1 MIIKKKTMNIYIA
14 CELERFE
21 KKILKDNLKKHNL
34 YFSNLKF
41 KKIAD
46 NNFLKCEIVFGNIP
60 SNWIK
65 QSSKIKWI
73 QLESTGFGEYSSV
86 KKNFLNKNVIITN
99 LKSFFASQVAQTT
112 LAGIFSFYR
121 GLDTFTLLK
130 NKKKWIGDPLRA
142 KLEILNN
149 KSVLFFGKGSI
160 NREISKYLK
169 VFNCQYSFVNSK
181 SKKNFFIKKLKKAE
195 IVICALPGVAKT
207 EMLFN
212 KRMIGY
218 LSKKTILANVG
229 RGNLIDEKY
238 LIKKLKSNLLKGA
251 ILDVTA
257 EEPLKKNN
265 PLWSCPNLIL
275 TQHTGG
281 GYKDEMVDKVN
292 FFLDNFQKYLKRNK
306 VLNRINPS
314 KGY

>member
-1 MIIKKKTMNIYIA
+1 MNIYIA
-14 CELERFE
+14 CELEKFE
-21 KKILKDNLKKHNL
+21 RKILKDNLKKHNL

-160 NREISKYLK
+160 NKEISKYLK

-181 SKKNFFIKKLKKAE
+181 SKKNFFIKKLKRAE
-195 IVICALPGVAKT
+195 LVICALPGVVKT
-207 EMLFN
+207 KMLFN

-218 LSKKTILANVG
+218 LSKKTILVNVG

>member
-1 MIIKKKTMNIYIA
+1 MNIYIA
-14 CELERFE
+14 CELRNLE
-21 KKILKDNLKKHNL
+21 KKIIKDNLKKHKL

-41 KKIAD
+41 KEIAD

-65 QSSKIKWI
+65 QSAKIRWL
-73 QLESTGFGEYSSV
+73 QLESTGFGEYSKV
-86 KKNFLNKNVIITN
+86 KKNFLNKDVIITN
-99 LKSFFASQVAQTT
+99 LKSFFACQVAQTT
-112 LAGIFSFYR
+112 MAGIFSFYR
-121 GLDTFTLLK
+121 GLDTFSLLK
-130 NKKKWIGDPLRA
+130 NKKKWIGDPMRA

-149 KSVLFFGKGSI
+149 KNVLFFGKGSI
-160 NREISKYLK
+160 NKEISKYLK
-169 VFNCQYSFVNSK
+169 VFNCQYSFVDSK

-195 IVICALPGVAKT
+195 IVICALPGVVRTK
-207 EMLFN
+207 MLFN
-212 KRMIGY
+212 KKMISC
-218 LSKKTILANVG
+218 LPKKTILVNVG

-238 LIKKLKSNLLKGA
+238 LIKKLKSNFLKGA

-257 EEPLKKNN
+257 EEPLRKNN

-292 FFLDNFQKYLKRNK
+292 FFLDNLQKYLKKRK

>member
-1 MIIKKKTMNIYIA
+1 MNIYIA
-14 CELERFE
+14 CALESFE
-21 KKILKDNLKKHNL
+21 KKIIKDNLKKHNL

-41 KKIAD
+41 KEIAD

-60 SNWIK
+60 SNWVK
-65 QSSKIKWI
+65 QSSKIKWL
-73 QLESTGFGEYSSV
+73 QLESTGFGEYSNV
-86 KKNFLNKNVIITN
+86 KRNSLNKDVIITN
-99 LKSFFASQVAQTT
+99 LKSFFACQVAQTT
-112 LAGIFSFYR
+112 MAGIFSFYR

-130 NKKKWIGDPLRA
+130 NEKKWIGDPMRA

-149 KSVLFFGKGSI
+149 KNVLFFGKGSI
-160 NREISKYLK
+160 NKEISKYLK
-169 VFNCQYSFVNSK
+169 VFNCQYSFVDSK

-195 IVICALPGVAKT
+195 IVICALPGTVKT
-207 EMLFN
+207 KMLFN
-212 KRMIGY
+212 ERMINY
-218 LSKKTILANVG
+218 LSKKTILVNVG

-238 LIKKLKSNLLKGA
+238 LIKKLKNNFLKGA

-257 EEPLKKNN
+257 EEPLRKNN

-292 FFLDNFQKYLKRNK
+292 FFLDNLQKYLKKSK
-306 VLNRINPS
+306 VLNKINPS
-314 KGY
+314 IGY

>member
-1 MIIKKKTMNIYIA
+1 MNIYIA
-14 CELERFE
+14 CTLESFE
-21 KKILKDNLKKHNL
+21 KKIIKDNLKKHNL

-41 KKIAD
+41 KEIAD

-60 SNWIK
+60 SNWVN
-65 QSSKIKWI
+65 QSSKIKWL
-73 QLESTGFGEYSSV
+73 QLESTGFGEYSNV
-86 KKNFLNKNVIITN
+86 KRNSLNKDVIITN
-99 LKSFFASQVAQTT
+99 LKSFFACQVAQTT
-112 LAGIFSFYR
+112 MAGIFSFYR

-130 NKKKWIGDPLRA
+130 NEKKWIGDPMRA

-149 KSVLFFGKGSI
+149 KNVLFFGKGSI
-160 NREISKYLK
+160 NKEISKYLK
-169 VFNCQYSFVNSK
+169 VFNCQYSFVDSK

-195 IVICALPGVAKT
+195 IVICALPGTVKT
-207 EMLFN
+207 KMLFN
-212 KRMIGY
+212 ERMINY
-218 LSKKTILANVG
+218 LSKKTILVNVG

-238 LIKKLKSNLLKGA
+238 LIKKLKNNFLKGA

-257 EEPLKKNN
+257 EEPLRKNN

-292 FFLDNFQKYLKRNK
+292 FFLDNLQKYLKKSK
-306 VLNRINPS
+306 VLNKINS
-314 KGY
+314 SIGY

>member
-1 MIIKKKTMNIYIA
+1 MNIYIA
-14 CELERFE
+14 CELENSE
-21 KKILKDNLKKHNL
+21 KKIIKDNLKKHNL
-34 YFSNLKF
+34 YFSNFKF

-60 SNWIK
+60 SNWVK
-65 QSSKIKWI
+65 QSSKIKWL
-73 QLESTGFGEYSSV
+73 QLESTGFGEYSNV
-86 KKNFLNKNVIITN
+86 KKNFLDKGVIITN
-99 LKSFFASQVAQTT
+99 LKSFFACQVAQTT
-112 LAGIFSFYR
+112 MAGIFSFYR

-130 NKKKWIGDPLRA
+130 NEKKWIGDPMRA

-149 KSVLFFGKGSI
+149 KNVLFFGKGSI
-160 NREISKYLK
+160 NKEISKYLK
-169 VFNCQYSFVNSK
+169 VFNCQYSFVDSN

-195 IVICALPGVAKT
+195 IVICALPGTVKT
-207 EMLFN
+207 KMLFN
-212 KRMIGY
+212 KRMISF
-218 LSKKTILANVG
+218 LSKKTILVNVG

-238 LIKKLKSNLLKGA
+238 LIKVLKNNFLKGA

-257 EEPLKKNN
+257 EEPLRKNN

-281 GYKDEMVDKVN
+281 GYKDEMLDKVK
-292 FFLDNFQKYLKRNK
+292 FFLNNLQKYLKK
-306 VLNRINPS
+306 ITVLNKINPS